1 MKTPLTFCIFTIIC
15 LIPFTGFSQF
25 ISLTG
30 KITSEKD
37 GKILENAD
45 VLECSSKTGTI
56 SDKDGFYKLILTPG
70 NIDLLV
76 SNEGFA
82 DYSQKLFLKS
92 DTTISV
98 ILKPAGHFKI
108 KNREEKVLQ
117 TNKTT
122 NKEEIRKE
130 ALK

>member
-1 MKTPLTFCIFTIIC
+1 MKTPLTFFLFTIIC
-15 LIPFTGFSQF
+15 LVPFTGFSQF

-70 NIDLLV
+70 NVDLLV

-82 DYSQKLFLKS
+82 DYSQKLFLKEQH
-92 DTTISV
+92 
-98 ILKPAGHFKI
+98 LMEKPFFLFADLLL
-108 KNREEKVLQ
+108 N
-117 TNKTT
+117 
-122 NKEEIRKE
+122 
-130 ALK
+130 ALLMQALIFCLFV

>member
-25 ISLTG
+25 VSLTG

-45 VLECSSKTGTI
+45 VLECSSQTGTI
-56 SDKDGFYKLILTPG
+56 SDKKGFYKLILTPG

-76 SNEGFA
+76 SNEGFTE
-82 DYSQKLFLKS
+82 YSQKLFLKS

-98 ILKPAGHFKI
+98 ILKPASHLKI
-108 KNREEKVLQ
+108 KHKEEKVLQ
-117 TNKTT
+117 SKKTGD
-122 NKEEIRKE
+122 KDEKPKE